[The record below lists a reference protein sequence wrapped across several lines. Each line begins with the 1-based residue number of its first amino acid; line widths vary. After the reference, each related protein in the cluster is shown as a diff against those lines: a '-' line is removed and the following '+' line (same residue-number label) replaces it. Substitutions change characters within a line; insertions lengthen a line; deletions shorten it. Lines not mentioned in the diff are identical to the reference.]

1 MTREI
6 IETDQAPAAIGAYS
20 QAVSVPNSGQTIYV
34 SGQIPLDPACKKDC
48 EVVSEEFI
56 EQAERVF
63 LNLAGIA
70 SAAGGTMQDYVKLNV
85 YVTDLKNF
93 PILNEVM
100 EKHFDKPYP
109 ARAAVQVSALPKQ
122 AKIEIDGVLW
132 I

>member
-1 MTREI
+1 MTRKI
-6 IETDQAPAAIGAYS
+6 IDTDQAPAAIGAYS
-20 QAVSVPNSGQTIYV
+20 QAVSVPNTGRTVYV

-48 EVVSEEFI
+48 EVVSEDFA

-70 SAAGGTMQDYVKLNV
+70 NAAGGSMQDYVKLNV
-85 YVTDLKNF
+85 YLTDLLNF
-93 PILNEVM
+93 PILNKIM
-100 EKHFDKPYP
+100 QKHFDKPYP

-132 I
+132 L

>member
-6 IETDQAPAAIGAYS
+6 IETDQAPGAIGAYS
-20 QAVSVPNSGQTIYV
+20 QAVSVPNTGRTIYV
-34 SGQIPLDPACKKDC
+34 SGQIPLDPACEKDC
-48 EVVSEEFI
+48 EVVSEDFA

-70 SAAGGTMQDYVKLNV
+70 NAAGGTLQDYVKLNV
-85 YVTDLKNF
+85 YLTELSNF
-93 PILNEVM
+93 PILNKIM
-100 EKHFDKPYP
+100 QKHFAKPYP

-122 AKIEIDGVLW
+122 AQIEIDGVLW